1 MSRTPKQEWRKLLKT
16 QEGLKVTWLFK
27 KFDPGICLTKSQAQE
42 KQALS
47 HANQHPRGVG
57 AAARPVCRD
66 LPANLPPTVHLP
78 SERRFQQGRWREQ
91 VRPGV
96 GAGAGQPQ
104 RAPPAI
110 RDLPSFPGQSS
121 LRTGGKGRGAPPWL
135 RQDGAGQ
142 EGSPWGRR
150 GGRRWS
156 LRHTASERRGV
167 CRPSP
172 RQKGPSTLQ
181 LHSPRNSWPR
191 LRYNHVLPC
200 SPKRQ
205 VVGDRKE
212 REDDGSEG
220 QYRDGRASPRPT
232 GRPPGEPL
240 WVTSNAHTI
249 LHLKSRT
256 RKVKGAARSSP
267 LSARPTEGPFAA
279 RSPTFQGPPLLSF
292 QQTQDPRM

>member
-1 MSRTPKQEWRKLLKT
+1 M
-16 QEGLKVTWLFK
+16 TWLFK

-121 LRTGGKGRGAPPWL
+121 LRTGGKGREAPPWL

-200 SPKRQ
+200 SIFFLAPRSARWS
-205 VVGDRKE
+205 GT
-212 REDDGSEG
+212 G
-220 QYRDGRASPRPT
+220 RDGKMTVLRAST
-232 GRPPGEPL
+232 VPGAPAPGLLEG
-240 WVTSNAHTI
+240 
-249 LHLKSRT
+249 HLVNPS
-256 RKVKGAARSSP
+256 GSH
-267 LSARPTEGPFAA
+267 
-279 RSPTFQGPPLLSF
+279 
-292 QQTQDPRM
+292 QTLTPSCI